1 MVLKILDKNTIL
13 TTIYTIVDDA
23 LKGAAIMKLLHRP
36 RPKPDMND
44 AEVITVAIYQ
54 ELIGEPR
61 EDHFYRLH
69 EKELRPYFPH
79 LIDRSRY
86 NRRKKDLWSIILAVR
101 VTVLFMLKAYEMETV
116 ATDSAPVAAVAY
128 KRDKRMTDFTNGGYG
143 VCSSKAMK
151 YFGYKFHELVSLTG
165 IIVEFMLSSAS
176 PHDSQ
181 ATEELIAGHEDML
194 RLILGDKAYNAPEV
208 QSFLREQIGII
219 LHAPLKEN
227 QKQSE
232 SQRSTAK
239 FLSTFRLIAETVN
252 AQLQEQFHLSKHYA
266 KSRWGLM
273 TRIAAKVTA
282 HTIGIVIN
290 LIHGRPRLALASLAV

>member
-1 MVLKILDKNTIL
+1 MKILK
-13 TTIYTIVDDA
+13 
-23 LKGAAIMKLLHRP
+23 RP
-36 RPKPDMND
+36 GPEPEMSD
-44 AEVITVAIYQ
+44 AEVITVAVYQ

-69 EKELRPYFPH
+69 EKGLRPYFPH

-86 NRRKKDLWSIILAVR
+86 NRRKKDLWSSILAVR
-101 VTVLFMLKAYEMETV
+101 VSVLVMLKAYEMETV
-116 ATDSAPVAAVAY
+116 ATDSAPVPVIAY
-128 KRDKRMTDFTNGGYG
+128 KRDKRATDFTDGGYG
-143 VCSSKAMK
+143 FCSSKAMK
-151 YFGYKFHELVSLTG
+151 YFGYKFHELVSLMG
-165 IIVEFMLSSAS
+165 VIVEFMLSSAS

-181 ATEELIAGHEDML
+181 ATEELISGHEETL
-194 RLILGDKAYNAPEV
+194 RLIIGDKAYNAPEL
-208 QSFLREQIGII
+208 QQFLKDQIGVI

-227 QKQSE
+227 QIQSA
-232 SQRSTAK
+232 SQKSTAK

-282 HTIGIVIN
+282 HTIGIMIN
-290 LIHGRPRLALASLAV
+290 LIFGRPRLALASLAV